1 MLAAD
6 TGKRIMES
14 SYDSE
19 KVAEIHRHLHSHL
32 PPEPALRVKAL
43 ESLLVEKGLVDP
55 AALDAWIEAYTEE
68 IGPKRGAAVVARAWV
83 DEGFRARLLDDAA
96 AAVAEMGFAG
106 QASGHLKAV
115 ENTDT
120 THNLVVC
127 TLCSCYPFAILG
139 MAPAW
144 YKANE
149 YRARAVRDPRGVLA
163 EFGVTVAPETAVQ
176 VWDSTA
182 ELRYMVIPQRPAG
195 TEKFDEAALA
205 ALVTR
210 NSMIGTDD
218 LKGGA

>member
-1 MLAAD
+1 MD
-6 TGKRIMES
+6 P

-32 PPEPALRVKAL
+32 PSEPALRVKAL
-43 ESLLVEKGLVDP
+43 ESLLVEKGLVDQ
-55 AALDAWIEAYTEE
+55 AAIDTWIEAYTEE
-68 IGPKRGAAVVARAWV
+68 IGPKRGAQVVARAWT
-83 DEGFRARLLDDAA
+83 DPEYKARLLADASTA
-96 AAVAEMGFAG
+96 IAEMGFAG
-106 QASGHLKAV
+106 QASGHLNVV
-115 ENTDT
+115 ENTNEV
-120 THNLVVC
+120 HNLVVC

-163 EFGVTVAPETAVQ
+163 EFGVKLPDDVAVS

-182 ELRYMVIPQRPAG
+182 ELRYMVLPQRPEG
-195 TEKFDEAALA
+195 TEDMDQDALA

-210 NSMIGTDD
+210 NSMIGTDRD
-218 LKGGA
+218 LGRGAA

>member
-1 MLAAD
+1 
-6 TGKRIMES
+6 MEP
-14 SYDSE
+14 SYDRQ
-19 KVAEIHRHLHSHL
+19 KVAEIHQHLHSHL
-32 PPEPALRVKAL
+32 PPEPALRVKAI

-83 DEGFRARLLDDAA
+83 DDGFRARLLADAG

-115 ENTDT
+115 ENTGAR
-120 THNLVVC
+120 HNLVVC

-149 YRARAVRDPRGVLA
+149 YRARAVRDPRGVLT
-163 EFGVTVAPETAVQ
+163 EFGVTLGPDVAVD

-182 ELRYMVIPQRPAG
+182 ELRYMVLPQRPAG
-195 TEKFDEAALA
+195 TEGLDEAALA

-210 NSMIGTDD
+210 NAMIGTDD
-218 LKGGA
+218 LKGAA

>member
-1 MLAAD
+1 MTD
-6 TGKRIMES
+6 P
-14 SYDSE
+14 SYDGA

-55 AALDAWIEAYTEE
+55 AALDAWIEAYTEQ

-83 DEGFRARLLDDAA
+83 DAGFRARLLADAA
-96 AAVAEMGFAG
+96 SAVDEMGLSG

-120 THNLVVC
+120 VHNLVVC

-139 MAPAW
+139 MAPPW

-163 EFGVTVAPETAVQ
+163 EFGVALGPDVAVN

-182 ELRYMVIPQRPAG
+182 ELRYMVLPRRPAG
-195 TEKFDEAALA
+195 TDGLDEAALA

-210 NSMIGTDD
+210 NAMIGTDD
-218 LKGGA
+218 LKGGVR

>member
-1 MLAAD
+1 MD
-6 TGKRIMES
+6 P
-14 SYDSE
+14 SYDSG

-32 PPEPALRVKAL
+32 PSEPALRVKAL

-68 IGPKRGAAVVARAWV
+68 IGPKRGAAIVARAWI
-83 DEGFRARLLDDAA
+83 DPAFKSRLLADAGK
-96 AAVAEMGFAG
+96 AVAEMGFAG

-115 ENTDT
+115 ENTDGV
-120 THNLVVC
+120 HNLVVC

-163 EFGVTVAPETAVQ
+163 EFGVTLAPDTRID

-182 ELRYMVIPQRPAG
+182 ELRYMVLPQRPDG
-195 TEKFDEAALA
+195 TEGLDEQALA

-210 NSMIGTDD
+210 NAMIGTDD
-218 LKGGA
+218 LRGAA

>member
-1 MLAAD
+1 MDPSFD
-6 TGKRIMES
+6 TDKI
-14 SYDSE
+14 
-19 KVAEIHRHLHSHL
+19 AEINRHLHSHL

-83 DEGFRARLLDDAA
+83 DAGFRARLLEDAA
-96 AAVAEMGFAG
+96 QAVAEMGFAG

-115 ENTDT
+115 ENTASV
-120 THNLVVC
+120 HNLVVC

-139 MAPAW
+139 MAPPW

-163 EFGVTVAPETAVQ
+163 EFGVSLAPDMRID

-182 ELRYMVIPQRPAG
+182 ELRYMVLPRRPPG
-195 TEKFDEAALA
+195 TGGMDETALA

-210 NSMIGTDD
+210 NAMIGTDD
-218 LKGGA
+218 LQGAA